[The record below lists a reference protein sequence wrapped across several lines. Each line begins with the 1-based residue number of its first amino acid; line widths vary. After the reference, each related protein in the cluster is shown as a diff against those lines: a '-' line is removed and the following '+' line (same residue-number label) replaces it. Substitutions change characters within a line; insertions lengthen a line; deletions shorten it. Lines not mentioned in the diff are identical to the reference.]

1 MKIGIRPGGG
11 LSPAVLRLILET
23 NARYSGPLNSGPSI
37 NLNGIIDLNDVV
49 APSPLNQIT
58 DAPCDAPRVSRG
70 KGARKSRKK
79 KRGW

>member
-1 MKIGIRPGGG
+1 MKIGISPGGG

-23 NARYSGPLNSGPSI
+23 NAKYSGVFNSGPSI
-37 NLNGIIDLNDVV
+37 NFNGIIDLNDVV

-58 DAPCDAPRVSRG
+58 DVPCDAPRPSRG

>member
-1 MKIGIRPGGG
+1 MKIGIKPGG
-11 LSPAVLRLILET
+11 LSPVVLRLILET
-23 NARYSGPLNSGPSI
+23 NARYSGVFNSGPSI

-58 DAPCDAPRVSRG
+58 DVPSDAPRPSRG